1 MKITNGGDWIS
12 IVFDCY
18 AGEAVFVADNLKDV
32 RNSVSVD
39 YNFYLQGTGWG
50 EVEGQYFTTKDILAL
65 SQGLASVRSAENASF
80 V

>member
-39 YNFYLQGTGWG
+39 YNF
-50 EVEGQYFTTKDILAL
+50 
-65 SQGLASVRSAENASF
+65 
-80 V
+80 